1 MAAGQLSIQRLQMTG
16 VAPPVHEGPSAGR
29 PPRFSMHGE
38 EKMNRFLMTAV
49 LGALVLSAAP
59 PGALAQEA
67 EEAPEQAERIA
78 RRSAAGSGSYLG
90 VVLRDVSQADIDGL
104 GLSGEYGAYV
114 ESVSK
119 ESPAAKAGL
128 QADEVIRSWN
138 GQSVESVA
146 QLTRFVRETPPNR
159 TVRLGVAGE
168 GAERT
173 VSVTLGERADVT
185 RALGYADAPRMRV
198 RMDEMREKMGE
209 AREKMRE
216 VRLRA
221 CAVRIKAQIDEGGG
235 ERRVVI
241 IRGGRGRMGVRLQE
255 LTDQLGEYFGVQGG
269 EGALVTS
276 VRDESPAAKA
286 GLQAGDVI
294 VAFGGESVGDPG
306 EVVGSVRGAEAGPM
320 EVTVMRDGQRRTLT
334 VVLEDLEDGECENV
348 FFAPGE
354 RHSFDWHSN
363 GDHVFVMPMPRASA
377 PHLRAFRFGAPM
389 LLHGLAP
396 LLLHGLAPMPLH
408 GLAPMAPVMP
418 LHPAS
423 PGEVSVPPAPPA
435 APAPP
440 AWIV

>member
-1 MAAGQLSIQRLQMTG
+1 
-16 VAPPVHEGPSAGR
+16 
-29 PPRFSMHGE
+29 MHGE
-38 EKMNRFLMTAV
+38 ETMNRLLMTAV

-67 EEAPEQAERIA
+67 EEAPEQARRIA
-78 RRSAAGSGSYLG
+78 RRSAIGSGSYLG
-90 VVLRDVSQADIDGL
+90 IVLRDVSRADTDRL

-128 QADEVIRSWN
+128 QADDVIRSWN
-138 GQSVESVA
+138 GQRVESVA
-146 QLTRFVRETPPNR
+146 QLTRFVRETPPKR
-159 TVRLGVAGE
+159 TVRLGVARE

-173 VSVTLGERADVT
+173 VSVTLGERPDAA
-185 RALGYADAPRMRV
+185 RALGYAYGPRMRV

-216 VRLRA
+216 ARLRV
-221 CAVRIKAQIDEGGG
+221 CAVRIEEQTDEGGG

-241 IRGGRGRMGVRLQE
+241 IRGSRGRMGVRLQG

-294 VAFGGESVGDPG
+294 VALGGESVGDPG
-306 EVVGSVRGAEAGPM
+306 DVVGSVGGAEAGPM
-320 EVTVMRDGQRRTLT
+320 EATVIRDGQRRTLT
-334 VVLEDLEDGECENV
+334 VVLEELEEGECENV
-348 FFAPGE
+348 FVEPGE
-354 RHSFDWHSN
+354 RHSFEWHSG
-363 GDHVFVMPMPRASA
+363 GDHVFVMPM
-377 PHLRAFRFGAPM
+377 LRV
-389 LLHGLAP
+389 LAP
-396 LLLHGLAPMPLH
+396 LLPAMPLHGLAPMPLH
-408 GLAPMAPVMP
+408 GLAPMPPVMP
-418 LHPAS
+418 LHPVS
-423 PGEVSVPPAPPA
+423 PGEVGVPPAPPP

-440 AWIV
+440 ARIV